1 MSKPT
6 KKTQINAHTPQ
17 AREVPRVTCHPR
29 DVPGVE
35 RGPRSSRTASAM
47 AEGGATRRLPNVL
60 ITGTPGCGK
69 TTFCQALVAQE
80 SALRAVDVGALVRDK
95 QLHTGWDDE
104 YQTYVLDEERLL
116 DELEDEMEVG
126 GRVVEYHSA
135 ELFPERWFD
144 LVLVLR
150 VDNSVLYSRLET
162 RGYSERKLQD
172 NVEAE
177 IMQVILDEAREA
189 YREEIVIELPSNT
202 IEDIEA
208 NLARTGA
215 WLAAWRPS

>member
-1 MSKPT
+1 M
-6 KKTQINAHTPQ
+6 
-17 AREVPRVTCHPR
+17 PRQR
-29 DVPGVE
+29 
-35 RGPRSSRTASAM
+35 
-47 AEGGATRRLPNVL
+47 PNVL

-69 TTFCQALVAQE
+69 STFCQALCERATTMT
-80 SALRAVDVGALVRDK
+80 AVDVGALVRDK
-95 QLHTGWDDE
+95 QLHSGWDDE
-104 YQTYVLDEERLL
+104 YQTYILDEDKLL
-116 DELEDEMEVG
+116 DELEDEMEDG

-150 VDNSVLYSRLET
+150 VDNGLLYSRLES
-162 RGYSERKLQD
+162 RGYPERKLQE

-202 IEDIEA
+202 IEDMEA
-208 NLARTGA
+208 NLTRTMQ
-215 WLAAWRPS
+215 WLENWRPPPPAES

>member
-1 MSKPT
+1 MADAST
-6 KKTQINAHTPQ
+6 
-17 AREVPRVTCHPR
+17 
-29 DVPGVE
+29 
-35 RGPRSSRTASAM
+35 SRQ
-47 AEGGATRRLPNVL
+47 LPNVL
-60 ITGTPGCGK
+60 ITGTPGTGK
-69 TTFCQALVAQE
+69 STFVQALVAQH
-80 SALRAVDVGALVRDK
+80 SNLTAVDVGALVRDK
-95 QLHTGWDDE
+95 QLHQGWDAE
-104 YQTYVLDEERLL
+104 YQTYELDEERLL
-116 DELEDEMEVG
+116 DELEDILEPG
-126 GRVVEYHSA
+126 GRVVEYHAA

-150 VDNSVLYSRLET
+150 SENGVLFARLEE

-208 NLARTGA
+208 NCERFRM
-215 WLAAWRPS
+215 WLQAWRPAE